1 MNLPTT
7 VDYPVLAVGDLH
19 GRAAWLRD
27 LLLRLDRL
35 PEWPAARLVF
45 LGDFCDRCDA
55 VRDAIEIVLGLVR
68 DKPGTTAV
76 MGNHDLALVRA
87 AGLDDRPPSAYWRQR
102 YGDAYDHAFTFRSY
116 LGRPPT
122 ATRGQA
128 WEDELAEL
136 KAAMPETH
144 RRFLAGLPWGVEAAG
159 HLFLHAG
166 LSRELDRSAA
176 AQYECVRQKR
186 WSRATAEPKFGTP
199 LDRWFHDEYPA
210 WLGADR
216 RASRNPL
223 PFPGKVQVVGHE
235 YTKRPDADAVR
246 IRLDTTGGSTEP
258 LTACLLR
265 TPTAAPIF
273 IASTDPISDR

>member
-7 VDYPVLAVGDLH
+7 VAYPVVAVGDLH
-19 GRAAWLRD
+19 GRAPWLVK
-27 LLLRLDRL
+27 LFARLDRL
-35 PEWPAARLVF
+35 PEWPGARLVF
-45 LGDFCDRCDA
+45 LGDFVDRCDA
-55 VRDAIEIVLGLVR
+55 VRDAIDIVLGLVR

-87 AGLDDRPPSAYWRQR
+87 AGLDDLPPSPYWRQR
-102 YGDAYDHAFTFRSY
+102 YGEAYDHAFTFRSY
-116 LGRPPT
+116 LGRPPKS
-122 ATRGQA
+122 TRGEA
-128 WEDELAEL
+128 WEAELADL
-136 KAAMPETH
+136 KHAMPETH

-166 LSRELDRSAA
+166 LSRELDRSAE

-186 WSRATAEPKFGTP
+186 WTRATAEPRFGTP
-199 LDRWFHDEYPA
+199 LDRWFHPEYPA

-223 PFPGKVQVVGHE
+223 PYPGKVQVIGHE

-265 TPTAAPIF
+265 AADSPPIF
-273 IASTDPISDR
+273 VASTDPLSDR